1 MINEFRDLVSREHKD
16 RLFCFLFGNEK
27 NKKYT
32 LSLYNAINGSS
43 YEDPDIIE
51 INTLESV
58 VYLGMHNDVSFLIC
72 DEMNLY
78 EQQSSYCPNMPIR
91 MLQYAALLYEKH
103 MKRNG
108 MSKYSSSLL
117 KLPVPRLVVFYNG
130 KRDRPAEEILRLTDA
145 FGQPDKSDIEVTVR
159 MINVNAGHNRDI
171 IDKCRPL
178 FEYAWLIAEMRRR
191 EGQMLTLEEIINEI
205 LKKMPDDFEIKSL
218 LMENKAEVIG
228 MLLSEYSEADEME
241 RLKNSYRKEGLEEGR
256 QEGHE
261 LGLEE
266 GRQEGRELGLEE
278 GRQEGRE
285 EGIRKMAE
293 LMRELGLPDADILSR
308 LREKYDLDEQK
319 ATAYLHGV

>member
-72 DEMNLY
+72 DEMN
-78 EQQSSYCPNMPIR
+78 
-91 MLQYAALLYEKH
+91 
-103 MKRNG
+103 
-108 MSKYSSSLL
+108 L

-256 QEGHE
+256 QEGRE

-266 GRQEGRELGLEE
+266 GRQE

-285 EGIRKMAE
+285 EGIRKMVE